1 MISSMDDSIPED
13 PVGAALDNEIASL
26 QSQSKHAFPLPM
38 PLLTLAVSALKAQR
52 KLQASTILSSH
63 ATASI
68 LSKLRASQKTL
79 PSQSSQATNL
89 EIDTTPLLATSN
101 AQQSHNQTNLYR
113 ACASITTFR
122 IRDPDPSAVD
132 NGHVLGIRFDVSSS
146 GKFVKPYH
154 VMLNKPFEGSELL
167 RIHRHTI
174 PPCIPL
180 ASLADR
186 YLPHGK
192 GAVATGRG
200 ESSAGSKRQDLRKFT
215 RALRREITAY
225 HNRIST
231 IKSLRKEFRLDEK
244 PSKKGKDREKV
255 IADISAADAEAKQV
269 RIEWI
274 DGRIGRAL
282 VGEKGEVL
290 KCVIIGE
297 DGRDRETEGRVLGD
311 GNAGMVGI
319 GERLREGI
327 Y

>member
-1 MISSMDDSIPED
+1 
-13 PVGAALDNEIASL
+13 
-26 QSQSKHAFPLPM
+26 
-38 PLLTLAVSALKAQR
+38 
-52 KLQASTILSSH
+52 
-63 ATASI
+63 
-68 LSKLRASQKTL
+68 
-79 PSQSSQATNL
+79 
-89 EIDTTPLLATSN
+89 
-101 AQQSHNQTNLYR
+101 
-113 ACASITTFR
+113 
-122 IRDPDPSAVD
+122 
-132 NGHVLGIRFDVSSS
+132 
-146 GKFVKPYH
+146 
-154 VMLNKPFEGSELL
+154 MLNKPFEGSELL

-192 GAVATGRG
+192 GAVATGKG

-215 RALRREITAY
+215 RALRREIAAY

-231 IKSLRKEFRLDEK
+231 IKSLRKEFQLDEK
-244 PSKKGKDREKV
+244 PSKKGKDKEKV

-274 DGRIGRAL
+274 DGRIGRVL
-282 VGEKGEVL
+282 VGEKGDVL

-297 DGRDRETEGRVLGD
+297 DGRDRETEERILGD